1 MPSTSILA
9 LTAGFCL
16 VASADPAPKTP
27 TNDTKPAATQ
37 PSKPEPSKAEPA
49 KTDPAKAKP
58 AGPGPIIASTGVLDR
73 AKKVGDKAPDFKL
86 PDAQGGEFDMKAAR
100 AKGPVV
106 VTWFRGE
113 WCPFCNKQLVGMQ
126 ERLKDFE
133 AAGATVV
140 AISPQTMEHTEATVT
155 KDSVTF
161 HMLSDEGFKVGEA
174 YGVRYEMPPAMKEQ
188 LKKYNLDLT
197 KYNGGTPGEDG
208 DELPLTAT
216 YIIDQEGT
224 ITYAFLDPD
233 YTKRAS
239 PDELLKALEQ
249 LKKK

>member
-1 MPSTSILA
+1 MSTSLHRSAALA
-9 LTAGFCL
+9 LTLFVSAGL
-16 VASADPAPKTP
+16 AVAAVEPATTDQPAEKPAD
-27 TNDTKPAATQ
+27 KPAAPATND
-37 PSKPEPSKAEPA
+37 KPA
-49 KTDPAKAKP
+49 KPS
-58 AGPGPIIASTGVLDR
+58 GPGPIIASTGVLDR

-86 PDAQGGEFDMKAAR
+86 PDAQGGEFDLKEAR
-100 AKGPVV
+100 AKGPVI

-126 ERLKDFE
+126 ERLKDLE

-197 KYNGGTPGEDG
+197 KYNGGTPGQDG

-224 ITYAFLDPD
+224 IKYAFLDPD

-239 PDELLKALEQ
+239 PDDLLKVLGDM
-249 LKKK
+249 KKK

>member
-1 MPSTSILA
+1 MPTNPLA
-9 LTAGFCL
+9 ALAAAFLVFTA
-16 VASADPAPKTP
+16 ADPAPTP
-27 TNDTKPAATQ
+27 TAPKPAATPPAQAPSPKAQ
-37 PSKPEPSKAEPA
+37 PS
-49 KTDPAKAKP
+49 
-58 AGPGPIIASTGVLDR
+58 GPGAVIASTGVLDR

-86 PDAQGGEFDMKAAR
+86 PDAQGGEFDMKEAR
-100 AKGPVV
+100 AKGPVI

-140 AISPQTMEHTEATVT
+140 AISPQTVEHTESTAA
-155 KDSVTF
+155 KDKVTF
-161 HMLSDEGFKVGEA
+161 HMLSDEGFKVGESF
-174 YGVRYEMPPAMKEQ
+174 GVRYEMPPAMKDQ

-197 KYNGGTPGEDG
+197 KYNGGTPSEDG

-216 YIIDQEGT
+216 YIINQEGT

>member
-1 MPSTSILA
+1 MPSTSMLA
-9 LTAGFCL
+9 LTAGLCL
-16 VASADPAPKTP
+16 LTSADPAPTTP
-27 TNDTKPAATQ
+27 ASGTKPAASS
-37 PSKPEPSKAEPA
+37 PAKPEPSKSE
-49 KTDPAKAKP
+49 PAKAKN
-58 AGPGPIIASTGVLDR
+58 AGPGPVIASTGVLDR

-86 PDAQGGEFDMKAAR
+86 PDAQGGEFDMKQAR
-100 AKGPVV
+100 AKGPVI

-126 ERLKDFE
+126 ERLKEFE

-140 AISPQTMEHTEATVT
+140 AISPQTMEHSEATAT
-155 KDSVTF
+155 KDKVTF
-161 HMLSDEGFKVGEA
+161 HMLSDEGFKVGESF
-174 YGVRYEMPPAMKEQ
+174 GVRYEMPPEMKEQ

-216 YIIDQEGT
+216 YIVDQEGT
-224 ITYAFLDPD
+224 IRYAFLDPD

-249 LKKK
+249 IKKK

>member
-1 MPSTSILA
+1 MSNHPHRPAAFALA
-9 LTAGFCL
+9 LFVSAGIA
-16 VASADPAPKTP
+16 VAATEPAPAAKP
-27 TNDTKPAATQ
+27 TDKSAEKPAEKPAA
-37 PSKPEPSKAEPA
+37 PADKA
-49 KTDPAKAKP
+49 AKP
-58 AGPGPIIASTGVLDR
+58 SGPGPIIASTGVLDR

-86 PDAQGGEFDMKAAR
+86 PDAQGGTFDLKEAR
-100 AKGPVV
+100 AKGPVI

-126 ERLKDFE
+126 ERLKDLE

-224 ITYAFLDPD
+224 IKYAFLDPD

-239 PDELLKALEQ
+239 PDDLLKVLGEM
-249 LKKK
+249 KKK

>member
-9 LTAGFCL
+9 LTAGLCL

-27 TNDTKPAATQ
+27 TNDTNPAAGQ
-37 PSKPEPSKAEPA
+37 PS
-49 KTDPAKAKP
+49 KAKP

-113 WCPFCNKQLVGMQ
+113 WCPFCNKQLVAMQ
-126 ERLKDFE
+126 ERLKDLE

-161 HMLSDEGFKVGEA
+161 HMLSDEGFKVGDS

-224 ITYAFLDPD
+224 IKYAFLDPD

-239 PDELLKALEQ
+239 PDDLLKVLDEM
-249 LKKK
+249 KKK

>member
-1 MPSTSILA
+1 MPSTSLLA
-9 LTAGFCL
+9 LTAGL
-16 VASADPAPKTP
+16 SLIVSADPAPTTP
-27 TNDTKPAATQ
+27 ASGAKPAASS
-37 PSKPEPSKAEPA
+37 PAKAEPA
-49 KTDPAKAKP
+49 KSEPAKAKP

-86 PDAQGGEFDMKAAR
+86 PDAQGGEFDMKEAR
-100 AKGPVV
+100 AKGPVI

-140 AISPQTMEHTEATVT
+140 AISPQTVEHTESTAA
-155 KDSVTF
+155 KDKVTF

-174 YGVRYEMPPAMKEQ
+174 FGVRYEMPPEMKDQ

-197 KYNGGTPGEDG
+197 KYNGGKPGEDG

-224 ITYAFLDPD
+224 IKYAFLDPD

-239 PDELLKALEQ
+239 PDELLKAISDM
-249 LKKK
+249 KKK

>member
-1 MPSTSILA
+1 
-9 LTAGFCL
+9 
-16 VASADPAPKTP
+16 
-27 TNDTKPAATQ
+27 
-37 PSKPEPSKAEPA
+37 
-49 KTDPAKAKP
+49 
-58 AGPGPIIASTGVLDR
+58 
-73 AKKVGDKAPDFKL
+73 
-86 PDAQGGEFDMKAAR
+86 
-100 AKGPVV
+100 
-106 VTWFRGE
+106 
-113 WCPFCNKQLVGMQ
+113 MQ
-126 ERLKDFE
+126 ERLKDLE

-197 KYNGGTPGEDG
+197 KYNGGKPGEDG

-224 ITYAFLDPD
+224 IQYAFLDPD

-239 PDELLKALEQ
+239 PDDLLKVLGEM
-249 LKKK
+249 KKK